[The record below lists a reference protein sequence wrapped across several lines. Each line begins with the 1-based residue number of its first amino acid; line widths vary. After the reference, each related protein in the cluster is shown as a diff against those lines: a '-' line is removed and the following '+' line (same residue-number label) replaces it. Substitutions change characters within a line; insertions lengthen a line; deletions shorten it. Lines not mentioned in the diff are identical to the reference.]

1 MPIDVEDEAIF
12 EDRVVPELSPQPNL
26 TTGFNLANRVFWA
39 AVESWRD
46 PSTSGSARRPCTCSH
61 FHDRRG
67 RAAHV
72 QGRLQDLKYTLDAIP
87 PELRQ
92 WALRP
97 INQSPTA
104 FPRDQEILSTQYGA
118 IRANL
123 HVTHIWLRS
132 ILLDQLDS
140 LSAETCPATSPE
152 HLATVENR
160 WAERENLSAQLIHL
174 LHSIAPRA
182 VEPNALHLAYKVRD
196 VAVGLLGC
204 PFEPADPA
212 SVRAAGYVRE
222 FTQILSRLDASEVVM
237 TTNLQTW
244 VDTDRERGRR
254 GRREGMG

>member
-1 MPIDVEDEAIF
+1 MPLDVEDEAIF

-26 TTGFNLANRVFWA
+26 TTGFNLANLVWWA
-39 AVESWRD
+39 AVESWGD
-46 PSTSGSARRPCTCSH
+46 PSTPGSARRPCTCSH
-61 FHDRRG
+61 FHDRRE

-72 QGRLQDLKYTLDAIP
+72 QSRLQDLKYTLDAIP

-97 INQSPTA
+97 INQSSTA
-104 FPRDQEILSTQYGA
+104 SPQDQEILSTQYGA

-140 LSAETCPATSPE
+140 LSAETCPATSPA
-152 HLATVENR
+152 HLATVESR
-160 WAERENLSAQLIHL
+160 WAERENLAAQLIHL
-174 LHSIAPRA
+174 LHGIAPRA
-182 VEPNALHLAYKVRD
+182 VEPNALHFAYKVRD

-204 PFEPADPA
+204 PFEERDPA
-212 SVRAAGYVRE
+212 SVRAAGYVRD

-244 VDTDRERGRR
+244 VDTDRDQGRR
-254 GRREGMG
+254 GR